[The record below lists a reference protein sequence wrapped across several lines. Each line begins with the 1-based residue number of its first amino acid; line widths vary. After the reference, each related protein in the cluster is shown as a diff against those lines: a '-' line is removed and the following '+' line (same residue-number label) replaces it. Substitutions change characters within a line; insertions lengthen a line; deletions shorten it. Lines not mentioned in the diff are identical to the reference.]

1 MKRIIADIDP
11 DLHKQFKIKA
21 AMNQKSMGQILIELI
36 KRYIKVNKGDRDE
49 IK

>member
-21 AMNQKSMGQILIELI
+21 VIDQKSMSQILIELI
-36 KRYIKVNKGDRDE
+36 KKYIKGDKGED
-49 IK
+49 K